1 VLLVVLGA
9 GASYDSVPHFAPLLA
24 SGLGLEQIRPPL
36 ANQLFDDRPI
46 FLEVMQQFRE
56 CMEIVPWLRKRGVS
70 VEGELGRLQAQ
81 KESFPRVHQ
90 ELAAIRYYLHV
101 ALWSCQLAWGERHR
115 GITNHAVL
123 LREIE
128 RWRYASSES
137 VCFVTFNYDTMLE
150 DAMRQVLGIEIRG
163 LNSYLQEQ
171 YSLVKLH
178 GSINWG
184 REVSNGSVISAPH
197 TYNQQRLIQE
207 AATLQISDRYVLAA
221 RRPMLR
227 EGDAQRVV
235 FPALSIPV
243 ERKDEFNC
251 PSDHVQRLKELLPK
265 VTRII
270 TIGWRATEK
279 DFIDLLQKQL
289 TEKPSLMVVSGDA
302 NGAKETVS
310 NLGIEL
316 PGKLRTNSNPQP
328 MTATLLVQSGFTGL
342 VTEEID
348 RLEEFLRSGLALVRQ
363 A

>member
-1 VLLVVLGA
+1 MLLVVFGA
-9 GASYDSVPHFAPLLA
+9 GASYDSVPHFAPHLA
-24 SGLGLEQIRPPL
+24 SGLGVEPIRPPL
-36 ANQLFDDRPI
+36 ANQLFGDRPI

-70 VEGELGRLQAQ
+70 VEGELAMLQAQ
-81 KESFPRVHQ
+81 ALTFPRVHQ

-101 ALWSCQLAWGERHR
+101 ALWSCQNEWAARHR
-115 GITNHAVL
+115 GITNYAVL

-150 DAMRQVLGIEIRG
+150 EAMRQVLSLEISD
-163 LNSYLQEQ
+163 LKSYLQKT

-184 REVSNGSVISAPH
+184 REIDIAEPQ
-197 TYNQQRLIQE
+197 TYNPQRLIRE

-221 RRPMLR
+221 HRPMLR
-227 EGDAQRVV
+227 EGKAQRLV

-251 PSDHVQRLKELLPK
+251 PSEHVQRLKEVLPK

-270 TIGWRATEK
+270 TVGWRATEK
-279 DFIDLLQKQL
+279 DFIDLLRKEL

-302 NGAKETVS
+302 NGAKETIS

-316 PGKLRTNSNPQP
+316 PGRYPTNSNPQP
-328 MTATLLVQSGFTGL
+328 MTATVLIETGFTGFVL
-342 VTEEID
+342 DEVD
-348 RLEEFLRSGLALVRQ
+348 RLGKFLR
-363 A
+363 